1 MSLRIVLLKQSKW
14 KSGEQIFL
22 VNSRKSYLYI
32 FDKLNFHSPITMK
45 TDMQHL
51 EKINDLFLLFKEE
64 VERTTMKPLSKKIY
78 IEHAQNF
85 VRWASGDFVPGG
97 KIKTS

>member
-1 MSLRIVLLKQSKW
+1 
-14 KSGEQIFL
+14 
-22 VNSRKSYLYI
+22 
-32 FDKLNFHSPITMK
+32 MK

-85 VRWASGDFVPGG
+85 VRWASGDFIPGG